1 MPAILENSIITK
13 QVPYYKRLIRCPGH
27 YLIPPTVDVY
37 LREPVPLLK
46 NCSKF
51 VEFKGR
57 KITIKKERIARDR
70 FGSKKIDWKKLH
82 ELRRKGIVLQ
92 PDVSAAWAIEHV
104 YDPKSMLCFKCPKH
118 CKEGQ
123 GRVLI
128 TSIKRLM
135 GISIKNRR

>member
-1 MPAILENSIITK
+1 MSIILKNSIITGRT
-13 QVPYYKRLIRCPGH
+13 PYYKRMIRCPGH

-37 LREPVPLLK
+37 LREPVQLLK

-51 VEFKGR
+51 VEIKGK
-57 KITIKKERIARDR
+57 KITIKKERIVRDR
-70 FGSKKIDWKKLH
+70 FGNKKIDWKKLH
-82 ELRRKGIVLQ
+82 ELRRKGIVLH

-104 YDPKSMLCFKCPKH
+104 YDPQSILCFKCPKY

-135 GISIKNRR
+135 GIPIKNRR